1 MSGGTGAGLA
11 VAAPA
16 GGVLADGPEIGDGP
30 GIETGPTPVV
40 ADHDRHVPRVPPADD
55 PPGIESEDPADLA
68 PITAYVIGPVQEAR
82 GHVDGVARTEVRV
95 RHHIDVARGDGRV
108 VPVSSVLHVYSRGRR
123 HAGEQDA
130 DGHPRSDIDNGD
142 QSGDGDGNGH
152 RRNPGRRGQPAPLL
166 PDRRQAARVEV
177 TPARRGNHGLD
188 CGRVTGVPTTIDLSG
203 KVALVTGASKGI
215 GAAIAKILAESGASV
230 MLSSRKIEALEEM
243 AATIKG
249 DTAVHAAHAGRPE
262 EAQACVAATI
272 ERFGGLDILV
282 NNAATNPYY
291 GRAIDIDLPRFDKT
305 IEVNLRGP
313 LIWTQEAWRQSMEKN
328 GGVVLNISS
337 VGGLQ
342 YAGPIGIYDLTK
354 AGLIHLTKHLSS
366 ELGPGVRVNA
376 IAPGLV
382 KTDFA
387 RALWEPGGEDAPRP
401 WPLRRIGQPEDIAN
415 AALYLCS
422 DLSSWV
428 TGEVLVVDGGSL
440 IL

>member
-1 MSGGTGAGLA
+1 M
-11 VAAPA
+11 
-16 GGVLADGPEIGDGP
+16 
-30 GIETGPTPVV
+30 
-40 ADHDRHVPRVPPADD
+40 
-55 PPGIESEDPADLA
+55 
-68 PITAYVIGPVQEAR
+68 
-82 GHVDGVARTEVRV
+82 
-95 RHHIDVARGDGRV
+95 
-108 VPVSSVLHVYSRGRR
+108 
-123 HAGEQDA
+123 
-130 DGHPRSDIDNGD
+130 
-142 QSGDGDGNGH
+142 
-152 RRNPGRRGQPAPLL
+152 
-166 PDRRQAARVEV
+166 
-177 TPARRGNHGLD
+177 
-188 CGRVTGVPTTIDLSG
+188 PTTIDLSG

-215 GAAIAKILAESGASV
+215 GAAIAKTLAESGASV
-230 MLSSRKIEALEEM
+230 MLSSRKIEALEET

-272 ERFGGLDILV
+272 ERFGRLDILV

-305 IEVNLRGP
+305 FEVNLRGP

-342 YAGPIGIYDLTK
+342 FAGPIGIYDLTK

-387 RALWEPGGEDAPRP
+387 RALWAPAGEDAPRP
-401 WPLRRIGQPEDIAN
+401 WPLRRIGQPDDIAN

-428 TGEVLVVDGGSL
+428 TGEILVVDGGSL
-440 IL
+440 VL